1 MCCRY
6 YMEESPELRPYVEA
20 AKRSSLLE
28 KMVARLA
35 RPLIASGEVRPT
47 NIVPVIAPSR
57 HREMAVYPMLWGFTG
72 KTAPLVNAR
81 CETAADKPTFRE
93 SWEKRRCAIPASWY
107 YEWEHHLSPDGKQKT
122 GDKYMIQPLGANI
135 LFLAGLYRM
144 EKQGDLTFPV
154 FTVLTKEPTEALRRL
169 HDRMPVIL
177 PRSAV
182 ADWID
187 PESKPAAILGS
198 ALSDMIIGKAEN
210 RR

>member
-28 KMVARLA
+28 KMVAKLA

-57 HREMAVYPMLWGFTG
+57 KKELAVYPMLWGFTG

-81 CETAADKPTFRE
+81 SETAAVKPTFRE
-93 SWEKRRCAIPASWY
+93 SWEKRRCVIPASWY
-107 YEWEHHLSPDGKQKT
+107 FEWEHRAAPDGTQKT
-122 GDKYMIQPLGANI
+122 GDKYMIQPAGASS

-144 EKQGDLTFPV
+144 EKLGDLAYPV

-182 ADWID
+182 AAWID
-187 PESKPAAILGS
+187 PDGRPEAILGA
-198 ALSDMIIGKAEN
+198 ALRDMMVSRAV
-210 RR
+210 

>member
-20 AKRSSLLE
+20 AKRSPLCE
-28 KMVARLA
+28 KMVAKLA

-57 HREMAVYPMLWGFTG
+57 KKELAVYPMLWGFTG

-81 CETAADKPTFRE
+81 SETAASKPTFRE

-107 YEWEHHLSPDGKQKT
+107 YEWEHQLSPDGKKRT

-144 EKQGDLTFPV
+144 ETQGGLTFPV
-154 FTVLTKEPTEALRRL
+154 FTVLTKEPTENLRRL

-182 ADWID
+182 AAWIA
-187 PESKPAAILGS
+187 PESKPAAILES
-198 ALSDMIIGKAEN
+198 ALSDMIIGKAESC
-210 RR
+210 

>member
-6 YMEESPELRPYVEA
+6 YMEESPEIRPYVEA
-20 AKRSSLLE
+20 ARRSPLLE
-28 KMVARLA
+28 KMVAHLA

-57 HREMAVYPMLWGFTG
+57 KKEPAVYPMVWGFTG

-81 CETAADKPTFRE
+81 SETAAGKPTFRE
-93 SWEKRRCAIPASWY
+93 SWEKRRCVIPASWY
-107 YEWEHHLSPDGKQKT
+107 FEWEHRAAPDGTQKT
-122 GDKYMIQPLGANI
+122 GDKYMIQPAGASS

-144 EKQGDLTFPV
+144 EKLGDLTYPV

-182 ADWID
+182 AAWID
-187 PESKPAAILGS
+187 PDGRPEAILGA
-198 ALSDMIIGKAEN
+198 ALRDMIAIRAV
-210 RR
+210 